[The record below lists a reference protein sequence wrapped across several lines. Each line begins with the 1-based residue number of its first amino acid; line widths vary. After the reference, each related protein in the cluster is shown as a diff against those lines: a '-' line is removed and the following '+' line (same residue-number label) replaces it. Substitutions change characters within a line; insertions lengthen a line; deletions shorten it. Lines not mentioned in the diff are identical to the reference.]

1 MGARAWT
8 LLLVGILAC
17 DKRASPAPAREVP
30 TAPPAVSVTAT
41 TSTVAV
47 PAATVL
53 PAASAPQAA
62 PDAACVPPLRVDPKT
77 LTAQWPSMLGK
88 RVSFAA
94 HIDRALDV
102 TESIVVA
109 HGERF
114 VVLLPPDQAWQGE
127 ATKTFIVM
135 GSARVK
141 LGGTTTLPQ
150 LVLDADTACGP

>member
-1 MGARAWT
+1 MC
-8 LLLVGILAC
+8 ILAC
-17 DKRASPAPAREVP
+17 AKRPPPDPAHEAPS
-30 TAPPAVSVTAT
+30 APPAVSVTPA
-41 TSTVAV
+41 TSTVAI
-47 PAATVL
+47 PATTAL
-53 PAASAPQAA
+53 PVASAPQAV

-114 VVLLPPDQAWQGE
+114 VVLLAPDQAWQGE

-150 LVLDADTACGP
+150 LVLDTDAACSP